1 MVNTKKEP
9 LHMHYW
15 SKEKESQYKQ
25 ELQSGSHSRA
35 LSQSHYKNG
44 MEEEDEEEKKSQKM
58 CLCDKAITSPKENG
72 TPYPS

>member
-9 LHMHYW
+9 LHMHYR

-44 MEEEDEEEKKSQKM
+44 MEEEDEEEKKKPENVLVWQSHN
-58 CLCDKAITSPKENG
+58 IT
-72 TPYPS
+72 